1 MNLKSKNILVTGIAS
16 NRSISFSIAKILH
29 EAGANV
35 IVSYQNERLKDR
47 VIKLAD
53 DIGITNNA
61 YQCDLTNDDEI
72 LNMRNDIIEKFNN
85 LDGIVHSAAF
95 APREQLNGKYLD
107 NITKDGFLIAHDVSV
122 FTFTALAKAFR
133 DDLNE
138 KASLITL
145 SYIGAN
151 KVVQNYNV
159 MGIAKASLESS
170 VKYLADSLGEKNIRV
185 NAISAGPIKTLAASG
200 ISGFNKIL
208 DIYESKSPIK
218 ANITSED
225 VAKTAF
231 FLLSDYSTAI
241 TGQTI
246 YVDNGFN
253 IILFPEGTTSD
264 GNGVIEFKSSMLEC
278 AFGNER
284 EISIQPITLCYT
296 KLNNIPMG
304 IYQRRN
310 IAWVGDTSMVAA
322 MANFLRSG
330 RITVDIIFHEIMNIN
345 NFENRKDLAQY
356 CEKQIITGLNQM
368 IKVN

>member
-16 NRSISFSIAKILH
+16 NRSISFSIAKILQ

-53 DIGITNNA
+53 DIGIANNA

-72 LNMRNDIIEKFNN
+72 LKMRNDIIEKFNN

-122 FTFTALAKAFR
+122 YTFTALAKAFR

-208 DIYESKSPIK
+208 EIYKDKSPIK

-231 FLLSDYSTAI
+231 FLLSDYSIAI

-253 IILFPEGTTSD
+253 IIG
-264 GNGVIEFKSSMLEC
+264 
-278 AFGNER
+278 
-284 EISIQPITLCYT
+284 Y
-296 KLNNIPMG
+296 
-304 IYQRRN
+304 
-310 IAWVGDTSMVAA
+310 
-322 MANFLRSG
+322 
-330 RITVDIIFHEIMNIN
+330 
-345 NFENRKDLAQY
+345 
-356 CEKQIITGLNQM
+356 
-368 IKVN
+368 